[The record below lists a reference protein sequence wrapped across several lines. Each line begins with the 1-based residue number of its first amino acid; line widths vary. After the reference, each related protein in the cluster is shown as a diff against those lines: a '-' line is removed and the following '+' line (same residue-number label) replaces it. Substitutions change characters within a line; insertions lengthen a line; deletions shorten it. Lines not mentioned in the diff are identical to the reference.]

1 MTIELHEGEKEL
13 KRVKESDITWR
24 KENRSLLKVDG
35 SGSPYIE
42 EVEDSLRDHPLEDG
56 QRWVLD
62 RNGDGYERNPGDH
75 EWVLV
80 GKA

>member
-1 MTIELHEGEKEL
+1 MAVELYEGETEL
-13 KRVKESDITWR
+13 RRVREDAVTWR

-35 SGSPYIE
+35 SGAPFIE
-42 EVEDSLRDHPLEDG
+42 EVEDNLRDLPFEDG

-62 RNGDGYERNPGDH
+62 RGHDIYEKDAGSH